1 MTKDIKDIT
10 YADLSKFDQD
20 LINTPAST
28 ALARSVQ
35 ENGVVKASMNYDAKR
50 SLNRVFSLEVE
61 TGTVTAQKKSGRCWL
76 FATLNTLR
84 HEFAKKY
91 KMKDFQFSQN
101 YNSFFDR
108 LEKANHYLEEIIR
121 LADRPADDR
130 ELLEVLNWND
140 NDGGQWANAAALIN
154 KYGVVPQSV
163 MPETFT
169 SDQTADLNSSLNL
182 KLSKD
187 AMALREM
194 KANGKS
200 DDDLRAYKKEA
211 LSEVYRMLVYA
222 FGKPVEKFDFEYR
235 DDDKKYH
242 LDKDLTPKEFYDK
255 YVARDFD
262 DYVCLLDAPD
272 HEMGKKYG
280 LPSQDYIYDGKHIEF
295 LNVGT
300 SSLKQAVIE
309 SLKASET
316 VWFGCDVL
324 QDLDRQKGYLAPEFF
339 KQGDLFN
346 IDLNLSKKE
355 RLASRNGEVSHAMT
369 FTGVDLVDG
378 KPTKWKVENSWGD
391 KVGDK
396 GYFIMSDEWFD
407 KYVYE
412 VIVNQKYI
420 SSEAQKINAQAKT
433 DLPAWDS
440 LR

>member
-300 SSLKQAVIE
+300 PSLKQAVIE
-309 SLKASET
+309 SLKAGET

>member
-309 SLKASET
+309 SLKAGET

>member
-1 MTKDIKDIT
+1 MATNSKNITFKDLNT
-10 YADLSKFDQD
+10 FDQD
-20 LINTPAST
+20 LKNTPSS
-28 ALARSVQ
+28 SVLGRAVQ
-35 ENGVVKASMNYDAKR
+35 TNGVIKTSQNYAAKR
-50 SLNRVFSLEVE
+50 NLNRVFSIELD

-84 HEFAKKY
+84 HSFAKKY
-91 KMKDFQFSQN
+91 NLKDFQFSQN

-108 LEKANHYLEEIIR
+108 LEKANHYLEEVIR
-121 LADRPADDR
+121 LADRKNDDR
-130 ELLEVLNWND
+130 ELLELLNWND

-169 SDQTADLNSSLNL
+169 SDQTDDLNSSLNL

-187 AMALREM
+187 AMTLREM
-194 KANGKS
+194 RANGDT
-200 DDDLRAYKKEA
+200 DDQLRNYKKQA
-211 LSEVYRMLVYA
+211 LSDIYRMLVYA
-222 FGKPVEKFDFEYR
+222 FGKPPVNFDFEYR

-242 LDKDLTPKEFYDK
+242 LDQDLTPKEFYDK

-262 DYVCLLDAPD
+262 HYVCLLDAPD
-272 HEMGKKYG
+272 HEMNQRYG
-280 LPSQDYIYDGKHIEF
+280 LPSQDYIFDQKSIEF
-295 LNVGT
+295 LNIGT
-300 SSLKQAVIE
+300 QALKDAVIASLKDG
-309 SLKASET
+309 ET

-324 QDLDRQKGYLAPEFF
+324 QDMDRQKGYLAPEFF
-339 KQGDLFN
+339 KQGELFN
-346 IDLNLSKKE
+346 IDLELSKKE

-369 FTGVDLVDG
+369 FTGVDIVDG

-396 GYFIMSDEWFD
+396 GYFIMTDEWFD

-412 VIVNQKYI
+412 VIVDQKYI
-420 SSEAQKINAQAKT
+420 TDAAKKIRKQTKI

>member
-1 MTKDIKDIT
+1 MTDKDIT
-10 YADLSKFDQD
+10 FEDLTTFDED
-20 LINTPAST
+20 LQNTPASA
-28 ALARSVQ
+28 ALGRAVQ
-35 ENGVVKASMNYDAKR
+35 ANGVIKASHNYAAKR
-50 SLNRVFSLEVE
+50 DLNRVFSIELE
-61 TGTVTAQKKSGRCWL
+61 TGSVTAQKKSGRCWL

-84 HEFAKKY
+84 HEFANKY
-91 KMKDFQFSQN
+91 HVKDFQFSQN

-169 SDQTADLNSSLNL
+169 SDQTDDLNSSLNL
-182 KLSKD
+182 KLSKA
-187 AMALREM
+187 AMTLREM
-194 KANGKS
+194 KVNGE
-200 DDDLRAYKKEA
+200 DDSELRDYKKHV
-211 LSEVYRMLVYA
+211 LSDIYRMLVYA
-222 FGKPVEKFDFEYR
+222 FGQPPVKFDFEYR
-235 DDDKKYH
+235 DDDHNYH
-242 LDKDLTPKEFYDK
+242 IDKDLTPKTFYEK
-255 YVARDFD
+255 YVVRDFN

-272 HEMGKKYG
+272 HEMGKKFG
-280 LPSQDYIYDGKHIEF
+280 LPSQDYIYDEKHIEF

-300 SSLKQAVIE
+300 QALKDAVIA
-309 SLKASET
+309 SLKAGET

-324 QDLDRQKGYLAPEFF
+324 QDMDRQKGYLAPEFF
-339 KQGDLFN
+339 KQGELFN
-346 IDLNLSKKE
+346 TDLQLSKKE

-396 GYFIMSDEWFD
+396 GYFIMTDEWFD

-412 VIVNQKYI
+412 VIVNKKYI
-420 SSEAQKINAQAKT
+420 DETARKIDQQTKT